1 MLRRVKK
8 QRAITSARIYR
19 YDIFFM
25 GKLYHIFSMELTKPT
40 LLEVTKTKKQ
50 PIEVTNQ

>member
-1 MLRRVKK
+1 
-8 QRAITSARIYR
+8 
-19 YDIFFM
+19 M

-50 PIEVTNQ
+50 PIEVTNQCRISLEIVRAPSYNQMNLLRKK